1 MSVVA
6 MERRLYYRV
15 PLQVSIVVTNDHGV
29 SIEVLAIDIS
39 SDGLSMQCD
48 INQRNLITPGGSFVR
63 DGRPVAVCVHLDL
76 PGESE
81 DLPKI
86 VARCHVKFSRRI
98 SSDVCKIGVRYVE
111 FEGDG
116 YKRIVQFVEKSLT
129 TIPLMGGVL
138 VS

>member
-1 MSVVA
+1 
-6 MERRLYYRV
+6 MERRFYYRD

-29 SIEVLAIDIS
+29 RIEVLAIDVS
-39 SDGLSMQCD
+39 SDGLSIQCD
-48 INQRNLITPGGSFVR
+48 INQRNLITPGGSFIR
-63 DGRPVAVCVHLDL
+63 DGRPVTVCVHLDL

-98 SSDVCKIGVRYVE
+98 SSDECKIGMRYVE

-116 YKRIVQFVEKSLT
+116 YERIVQFVEKSLT
-129 TIPLMGGVL
+129 SFPPADRALSV
-138 VS
+138 

>member
-1 MSVVA
+1 

-15 PLQVSIVVTNDHGV
+15 PLQVSAVVTNDHGMH
-29 SIEVLAIDIS
+29 IDVLAIDVS
-39 SDGLSMQCD
+39 TDGLGIQCD

-63 DGRPVAVCVHLDL
+63 DGRPVEVHVHLYL

-98 SSDVCKIGVRYVE
+98 SSDQCKIGMRYIE
-111 FEGDG
+111 FEGNG
-116 YKRIVQFVEKSLT
+116 YNRIVQFVDKAVASM
-129 TIPLMGGVL
+129 PLADRL
-138 VS
+138 LSN

>member
-1 MSVVA
+1 
-6 MERRLYYRV
+6 
-15 PLQVSIVVTNDHGV
+15 
-29 SIEVLAIDIS
+29 
-39 SDGLSMQCD
+39 
-48 INQRNLITPGGSFVR
+48 
-63 DGRPVAVCVHLDL
+63 
-76 PGESE
+76 
-81 DLPKI
+81 

-98 SSDVCKIGVRYVE
+98 SSDECKIGVRYVE